1 MKQLK
6 PTSRTKLNRIEEML
20 SESIFRNFTP
30 EELQELKEFTRGIE
44 SIYDSIL
51 FNSPE
56 LSDDEIEFI
65 IMAIEAPKH
74 IIFTPEETKEIEEIG
89 RKIIKLKDEDLVYE
103 ENVPV
108 NSSYAVKSIAEYVK
122 IVKNNPARKQ
132 ESMERI
138 QFAPQLLQFHKA
150 WKTVVPY
157 TLAEAL
163 SKENQAERMSIM
175 EYIPADQFAEMLQ
188 EITVETVEQEYK
200 HLWLKDYKNPNKG
213 TKENTVKLKDEYI
226 LLKVKD
232 GALKIENL
240 QMYIIKCNCTSTRK
254 VYYLEVAPPVKGDTP
269 IDAIRKTFIFPDGT
283 NPTREEYLAMP
294 FQS

>member
-6 PTSRTKLNRIEEML
+6 PSSRTKLNRIEEML

-163 SKENQAERMSIM
+163 SKEKQ
-175 EYIPADQFAEMLQ
+175 
-188 EITVETVEQEYK
+188 K
-200 HLWLKDYKNPNKG
+200 KKKNF
-213 TKENTVKLKDEYI
+213 
-226 LLKVKD
+226 
-232 GALKIENL
+232 
-240 QMYIIKCNCTSTRK
+240 IK
-254 VYYLEVAPPVKGDTP
+254 
-269 IDAIRKTFIFPDGT
+269 
-283 NPTREEYLAMP
+283 
-294 FQS
+294 